1 MPNEPKYFRK
11 FDYDRNL
18 IPNSFLADLDKVINI
33 DEAKEKTGLSIGYPG
48 WGLLYYS
55 TMCALD
61 PHTENH
67 IIETGTN
74 FGSST
79 IILAQALKDSGFSG
93 HVNTIEIDPSTAK
106 QAEHNISLS
115 DTSNFITQHIGD
127 AKKKLIEILEEIPSI
142 QIAFL
147 DGSHLF
153 DDVITEFELV
163 EPKLNENG
171 IVIFDNTYQIASKGE
186 DQRVYG
192 ALSSIVNQWGGN
204 LINFPTVSWY
214 TPGMAI
220 WQKQPFDKSWES
232 PTQGS

>member
-11 FDYDRNL
+11 FDYNRNL
-18 IPNSFLADLDKVINI
+18 IPNSFLADLDKVKNL
-33 DEAKEKTGLSIGYPG
+33 DEAKEKTGFSIGYPG

-55 TMCALD
+55 TMCALN
-61 PHTENH
+61 PHLENH

-93 HVNTIEIDPSTAK
+93 HVDTIEIDTDTAK
-106 QAEHNISLS
+106 QAEQNISLS
-115 DTSNFITQHIGD
+115 GTSDFITQHTGD
-127 AKKKLIEILEEIPSI
+127 AKQKLAEVLQEIPNI
-142 QIAFL
+142 QVAFL

-153 DDVITEFELV
+153 DDVVTEFELV
-163 EPKLNENG
+163 LPKINDDG
-171 IVIFDNTYQIASKGE
+171 IVVFDNTYQIASEEE

-192 ALSSIVNQWGGN
+192 ALSFIINKWGGN

-220 WQKQPFDKSWES
+220 WQKHPLM
-232 PTQGS
+232 